1 MSAFQKVVPCAA
13 IAVALFAAGSSRVTG
28 QISTSEENGRSFSLA
43 GSDDTLPDALDR
55 VDAMLGAGQLD
66 IAVLQE
72 DTMIPG
78 RVHERL
84 AQSYQ
89 GRPVFDAQVVR
100 QMDGRSVISI
110 MGRLY
115 DGLELDVHPAIRPDR
130 AADVALAAAPPG
142 AHVHGETILGVLP
155 VPDGG
160 YRLAYRM
167 DVRSDWTRRAVYVD
181 AASEAILRSIN
192 GLQTQAAIGQGTG
205 VFSGPRKVAANQVS
219 STYQAADM
227 VRPGRTLTFDFKGSL
242 SRLNAFLNT
251 FALAPS
257 DIATD
262 SDNVWEDGPTVDA
275 HVYHGWVYDY
285 YFKRFGRRGM
295 DDRNMQVEG
304 IVHPLARSQA
314 TTQPPDVVGTFI
326 NNALYGGDGLLLYGD
341 GDGRVFT
348 NLAGGLDVVAH
359 EWTHGVTD
367 FSSKLVYRDESG
379 ALNEAFSDIMAASME
394 FYFQPVG
401 TGQDRADWQIA
412 EDVFL
417 LPPGFL
423 RSLNNPIAGGEP
435 DHYSLRRFIGT
446 STDEGG
452 VHFNLTIATHAF
464 YLAVTGGRNRV
475 SGINVAGV
483 GMANIERME
492 KIFYRAFT
500 LLMGPN
506 SRFSDARRATL
517 QAATDLYGAGSTERA
532 QVELAWTAVGVN

>member
-1 MSAFQKVVPCAA
+1 MSGFDKVVPCAA
-13 IAVALFAAGSSRVTG
+13 IAAVLFFSSSRLTG
-28 QISTSEENGRSFSLA
+28 QISTSLDDGRSFALA
-43 GSDDTLPDALDR
+43 GADDTLPEALDR
-55 VDAMLGAGQLD
+55 VDTMLSGGQLD

-84 AQSYQ
+84 AQIYQ
-89 GRPVFDAQVVR
+89 GLPVFDSQVVR

-110 MGRLY
+110 TGRLY
-115 DGLELDVHPAIRPDR
+115 EGLDLDVNPAIAPER
-130 AADVALAAAPPG
+130 ANALALTAAPSG
-142 AHVHGETILGVLP
+142 AQIHGETILGVLP

-167 DVRSDWTRRAVYVD
+167 DVRSDWTRRDVYV
-181 AASEAILRSIN
+181 EAVSGEILRSIN
-192 GLQTQAAIGQGTG
+192 RLHTQAAIGQGTG
-205 VFSGPRKVAANQVS
+205 VISGPRKLSVNQVS
-219 STYQAADM
+219 SSYQAADIL
-227 VRPGRTLTFDFKGSL
+227 RPARTLTFDFRGSL
-242 SRLNAFLNT
+242 SRLNAFVNT
-251 FALAPS
+251 LQLAPS

-262 SDNVWEDGPTVDA
+262 SDNEWEDGPTVDA
-275 HVYHGWVYDY
+275 HAYHGWVYDY

-295 DDRNMQVEG
+295 DDQNMQVEG

-314 TTQPPDVVGTFI
+314 SNQPPDVVGTFI
-326 NNALYGGDGLLLYGD
+326 NNALYAGDGLLIYGD
-341 GDGRVFT
+341 GDGRIFT

-367 FSSKLVYRDESG
+367 FSSKLIYRDEPG

-401 TGQDRADWQIA
+401 AGRDRADWQIA

-417 LPPGFL
+417 LPPGYL
-423 RSLNNPIAGGEP
+423 RSLNNPIAAGEP

-446 STDEGG
+446 STDDGG

-464 YLAVTGGRNRV
+464 YLAVAGGRNRV
-475 SGINVAGV
+475 SGVNVAGI
-483 GMANIERME
+483 GFDNIERME
-492 KIFYRAFT
+492 KVFYRAFA

-517 QAATDLYGAGSTERA
+517 QAAADLYGSGSTERA
-532 QVELAWTAVGVN
+532 QVEQAWTAVGVN